1 MSESTESHHHAP
13 SSDRHRSHRH
23 RSGRRPHS
31 RSDGQAAA
39 VMLLARRG
47 LGIALLLFAVWGLID
62 FPVATLPL
70 LAGLAAYV
78 ALLWWRP
85 STWLLVLP
93 VLVAGLDLTPY
104 SGRLLWTGFDNFVL
118 ATIAMGLWHKEPWRF
133 TADFG
138 AGGKRLFA
146 LLIAVQ
152 ALFTLRGALPLRARG
167 LRGLSEFLQRL
178 TRRQGFPVRTA
189 VAAIA
194 AAGAR
199 AQRFPAL
206 LLAAG
211 LLAGLAV
218 ALVSVLWERLG
229 FTGFLDL
236 WSGYRL
242 TGLFAAMH
250 DGGASLHA
258 FVAMSAGFLPAL
270 FLYWRDTRL
279 QRALPMLGVLLTL
292 GALYFVV
299 VAPTSAERLVLIGM
313 VTILLTGFWL
323 LRRATR
329 RQPDARRC
337 PGRPGSCWACSA

>member
-152 ALFTLRGALPLRARG
+152 ALFTLRGALPLPELVVFADYLSSYNALRVAKGFLFALLLLPLLQQARARG
-167 LRGLSEFLQRL
+167 DS
-178 TRRQGFPVRTA
+178 
-189 VAAIA
+189 
-194 AAGAR
+194 
-199 AQRFPAL
+199 PAL

-242 TGLFAAMH
+242 TGLFA
-250 DGGASLHA
+250 
-258 FVAMSAGFLPAL
+258 
-270 FLYWRDTRL
+270 
-279 QRALPMLGVLLTL
+279 
-292 GALYFVV
+292 
-299 VAPTSAERLVLIGM
+299 
-313 VTILLTGFWL
+313 
-323 LRRATR
+323 
-329 RQPDARRC
+329 
-337 PGRPGSCWACSA
+337 